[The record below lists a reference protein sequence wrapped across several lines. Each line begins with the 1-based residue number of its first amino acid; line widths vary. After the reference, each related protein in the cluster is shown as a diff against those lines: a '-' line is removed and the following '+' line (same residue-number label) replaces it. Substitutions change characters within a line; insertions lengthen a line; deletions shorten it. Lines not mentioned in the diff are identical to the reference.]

1 MQQTGNQSEKR
12 NISQSSRSKNYELFS
27 LSKIL
32 RISKSTIP
40 SSKFGTSEDTWQFIE
55 DDVFIDIVAYGGFKG
70 HEFIAIYCSN
80 GKKI

>member
-1 MQQTGNQSEKR
+1 MEKQ
-12 NISQSSRSKNYELFS
+12 NISQSSHSKNYELFS

-32 RISKSTIP
+32 RVSKSTI
-40 SSKFGTSEDTWQFIE
+40 SASKLHTSDETWQFIE

-80 GKKI
+80 GKKDLKR